1 MAWQDIVIA
10 IVQVSLAVALLPSVF
25 KKGRKPAF
33 LTSIMTSSALVV
45 LAFTF
50 ATLSLWLS
58 AISTILVS
66 LIWFVLA
73 AQKIMINRK
82 EKSTGG

>member
-1 MAWQDIVIA
+1 MIWQDIVISIGQWVFA
-10 IVQVSLAVALLPSVF
+10 IALLPSVF
-25 KKGRKPAF
+25 GKAKPA
-33 LTSIMTSSALVV
+33 LSSSLIIGSV
-45 LAFTF
+45 LAVFVFTF
-50 ATLSLWLS
+50 ASLSLWIS
-58 AISTILVS
+58 AVSTIAGS

>member
-1 MAWQDIVIA
+1 MVWQDIVLSIGQWVFA
-10 IVQVSLAVALLPSVF
+10 IGLLPSVF
-25 KKGRKPAF
+25 GKDKPA
-33 LTSIMTSSALVV
+33 LLSSLIMGSVLVV
-45 LAFTF
+45 FVFTF

-58 AISTILVS
+58 AVSTIAGS